1 MCCSSC
7 CGGGRDC
14 CAPIIPPNEKAYS
27 WRTGLWIIFS
37 LHCVVTILK
46 MVYMGIFSGLTDI
59 FALVILSIALVRFDY
74 CQIMIYI
81 VCNLFEVFTLI
92 VVLGYYLQTDMGKNV
107 PKKKGEEEKP
117 SEDKDQDESTGGGK
131 KKKHGLVGTD
141 SVHVMF
147 RDIFTTFLEWKYDF
161 YKPQDIE
168 INSDTDTDN
177 EAVELQASD
186 DKEDDKTKFSKKHG
200 ARFIIVFCC
209 GLILFY
215 IVVSVIAHCAYREF
229 KGIAEDC
236 AGGSINLTDGNILYY
251 GIITKR
257 EKDAIDE
264 KKENQARARAR

>member
-1 MCCSSC
+1 
-7 CGGGRDC
+7 
-14 CAPIIPPNEKAYS
+14 
-27 WRTGLWIIFS
+27 
-37 LHCVVTILK
+37 
-46 MVYMGIFSGLTDI
+46 
-59 FALVILSIALVRFDY
+59 
-74 CQIMIYI
+74 MIYI

-147 RDIFTTFLEWKYDF
+147 RDVFTTFLEWKYDF
-161 YKPQDIE
+161 YKPQDID
-168 INSDTDTDN
+168 INSDTDTEGT

-257 EKDAIDE
+257 E
-264 KKENQARARAR
+264 